1 MKPIVFALSLLG
13 AVPFAASSCASS
25 TVTRP
30 DGTTMTRKEARQARI
45 DARAAKAPQVY
56 KGTVAE
62 KVRVITDA
70 PNAEKDTDEA
80 KVKEKRK

>member
-1 MKPIVFALSLLG
+1 
-13 AVPFAASSCASS
+13 
-25 TVTRP
+25 
-30 DGTTMTRKEARQARI
+30 MTRKEARQARI